1 MIKVIIDENGN
12 TEVCEFLTL
21 NSDGSVKVKLRGTYQ
36 FDDSQDVRELTM
48 REPTMA
54 DNINHPQDG
63 SIKSEMPFLADLLL
77 LAPNDMNKISERDY
91 KRLQKARS
99 SFLED

>member
-1 MIKVIIDENGN
+1 MIKVIIDEKGN
-12 TEVCEFLTL
+12 TEECKFLTL
-21 NSDGSVKVKLRGTYQ
+21 NSDGSVKVDLRGSYN
-36 FDDSQDVRELTM
+36 FDGSKDVKELKM

-54 DNINHPQDG
+54 DNTKHSQNG
-63 SIKSEMPFLADLLL
+63 SIESEMPFLADLLL
-77 LAPNDMNKISERDY
+77 LSPKDMQLLSERDY